1 MKMSGEKTIPVSE
14 EEVKPVS
21 LRKLPDLKA
30 LREVRDLTIND
41 IFLKTRISIANLEAI
56 ENGEF
61 HLLPAPVYARKFIES
76 YAKALGIDATDIL
89 AHYQRHLD
97 ETTVVPE
104 EVTVATTE
112 IDFDRKPFK
121 RFLLYAVFVVAVSV
135 AAFAIYAFFS
145 ENDILGTIQRNM
157 TGAEPKKVVPQ
168 PGAAVKEVPPQ
179 VTPDVAQTPPPVV
192 VVQDGTAQNPDNANL
207 DLLIEATENTWL
219 KITEDRNPPSQTIL
233 KAGEKL
239 SRTAREFFIVDVGN
253 AAGVNITFRGKSL
266 GNLGQRGQVVH
277 LRLPQQ

>member
-168 PGAAVKEVPPQ
+168 PGIAVKEVPPQ

-192 VVQDGTAQNPDNANL
+192 VVQAGTAQNPDNANL

-219 KITEDRNPPSQTIL
+219 KITEDRNPPSQTTL